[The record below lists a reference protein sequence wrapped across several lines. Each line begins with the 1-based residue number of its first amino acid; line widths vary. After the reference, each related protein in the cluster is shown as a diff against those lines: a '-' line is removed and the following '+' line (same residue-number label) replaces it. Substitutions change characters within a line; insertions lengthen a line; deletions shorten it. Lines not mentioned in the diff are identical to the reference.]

1 MTTGGDECRM
11 HSLSEEAK
19 RKIGEKNRINM
30 LGKKH
35 SEETKQKMS
44 EIHKEIMKSK
54 EERQKRSEKL
64 QGSNSYRAKYTES
77 IIEKVRI
84 EYMACGGKIKNKD
97 IAKKYNISEYTISDI
112 LNNKTWKHVSPK
124 GWEEFLKNK
133 KQKNKQN

>member
-1 MTTGGDECRM
+1 M